1 MRSLAAVLVLAVALA
16 GSARAE
22 QLLDG
27 IAAQVGSDVVLVSD
41 VREAAAPTEARARAE
56 GASDEHIR
64 QLYAE
69 LLEEMIEQALIRQMI
84 KRAEISATDVE
95 VDEAITNIARENGL
109 STDKLRETVE
119 AQGMPYALY
128 RERIRGEIE
137 RARVI
142 SDLVANKVRVEE
154 SEVRTL
160 YDEQLSA
167 QPEGGEELLLRVIVV
182 TPQGDAEE
190 ALAIA
195 CSQVDAAKA
204 RVSAGESFEL
214 VASEVSEANPEV
226 GGAQGWVHD
235 SQLAAWMRTPVAT
248 LPAGGVSERID
259 AGFGC
264 GIVQLVERRAFV
276 PVSFDQAKDR
286 LSRRILDE
294 RMAAEYTKLIDRLR
308 AQTYIERK
316 GLFGE
321 PDMPVRPRASSA
333 ADLEPGF

>member
-1 MRSLAAVLVLAVALA
+1 MRSTASASAAKS
-16 GSARAE
+16 SA
-22 QLLDG
+22 
-27 IAAQVGSDVVLVSD
+27 
-41 VREAAAPTEARARAE
+41 
-56 GASDEHIR
+56 
-64 QLYAE
+64 
-69 LLEEMIEQALIRQMI
+69 
-84 KRAEISATDVE
+84 
-95 VDEAITNIARENGL
+95 
-109 STDKLRETVE
+109 
-119 AQGMPYALY
+119 
-128 RERIRGEIE
+128 